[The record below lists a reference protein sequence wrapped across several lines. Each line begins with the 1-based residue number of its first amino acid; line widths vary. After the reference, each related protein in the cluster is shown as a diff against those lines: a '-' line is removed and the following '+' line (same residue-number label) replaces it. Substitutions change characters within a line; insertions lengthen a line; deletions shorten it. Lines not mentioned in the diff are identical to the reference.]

1 MVQGIFGWGRGRKAG
16 IGWVRRLTGAAGCGY
31 LLSMITFTEQAAT
44 RIKELAAADSR
55 GNAGLRIFVDKGGCS
70 GLQYNMNVDEKHPG
84 DETVDAHGTRIHLA
98 AEAVPLLKGSE
109 IDFEDSLTS
118 TGFKIRNPNAKQTC
132 GCGTSFE
139 A

>member
-1 MVQGIFGWGRGRKAG
+1 M
-16 IGWVRRLTGAAGCGY
+16 LTLTPAAIDY
-31 LLSMITFTEQAAT
+31 L
-44 RIKELAAADSR
+44 RELIPAADR
-55 GNAGLRIFVDKGGCS
+55 DRLGLRIFVEKGGCS
-70 GLQYNMNVDEKHPG
+70 GWSYGMTVAAPEATDTALAFDDARVF
-84 DETVDAHGTRIHLA
+84 VDA
-98 AEAVPLLKGSE
+98 ESSKLLVGCE